1 VASLFCFILKVRI
14 VVVMLMES
22 GMRERADDGR
32 RASTSWRARL
42 WRYAPLTLWIGLI
55 FFASTG
61 AMSASNTSRII
72 GPLAKWLYPGITEAQ
87 LILVHFTVR
96 KTAHFTEYAILALLA
111 ARAFISSGHAHLR
124 RGWFV
129 AALALVASV
138 ALLDEYNQSF
148 NPARTGTI
156 WDSLIDISGGTTALV
171 LFGLW
176 RIGRHREPA
185 DPERAG

>member
-1 VASLFCFILKVRI
+1 VASLFCFIPKVRI
-14 VVVMLMES
+14 AVVMLMES
-22 GMRERADDGR
+22 GMQERADDER
-32 RASTSWRARL
+32 WASTSWRGRL
-42 WRYAPLTLWIGLI
+42 WRYAPVIVWIGLI

-72 GPLAKWLYPGITEAQ
+72 GPLAKWLYPGISEAQ
-87 LILVHFTVR
+87 LLFVHFAVR
-96 KTAHFTEYAILALLA
+96 KTAHFTEYAVLALLA
-111 ARAFISSGHAHLR
+111 ARAFISSAHAHLR

-176 RIGRHREPA
+176 RKRRHPEPA
-185 DPERAG
+185 EPERAG